1 MRTLL
6 TETAI
11 VSALAFGAAAP
22 ALAQQTAT
30 TGTPPEVEVVAEE
43 EVNLNEW
50 GYEGL
55 YEDTWTAEQVLDAP
69 VYGPTDEEIGE
80 VENIVVGTNG
90 LVDGIIAE
98 VGGFWDIGD
107 THVFVPWSE
116 VAFELGEGVPRIE
129 IPVTEATVED
139 YDLYGGV
146 AGEFRVVDDD
156 NPYTP
161 RAWRASELIDD
172 YVTLEG
178 GARYGW
184 VEDLV
189 FDQAG
194 RLEAVVVDAVYGPAY
209 GPYAYPFYGYGYGF
223 DPGYGYYE
231 LPYSAEEVSG
241 LEAFDYGR
249 FETAEVEED
258 EG

>member
-1 MRTLL
+1 MKLRTL
-6 TETAI
+6 TAI
-11 VSALAFGAAAP
+11 ALVMGSAAP
-22 ALAQQTAT
+22 AAAQREAT
-30 TGTPPEVEVVAEE
+30 KAEEVDVVAEDVVE
-43 EVNLNEW
+43 LNEW

-55 YEDTWTAEQVLDAP
+55 YEDSWTAGQVLDAP
-69 VYGPTDEEIGE
+69 VYGPTGEEIGE
-80 VENIVVGTNG
+80 VENIVVGTG
-90 LVDGIIAE
+90 GFVEALIAE

-107 THVFVPWSE
+107 THVRVPWSE
-116 VAFELGEGVPRIE
+116 VEVEAAAAGDEPRVQ

-156 NPYTP
+156 APYTP

-189 FDQAG
+189 FDDTG
-194 RLEAVVVDAVYGPAY
+194 RLEAVVVDATYGPAY

-223 DPGYGYYE
+223 DPGYDYYA
-231 LPYSAEEVSG
+231 LPYGADEVAGLAPFEYEERFVGVEEEV
-241 LEAFDYGR
+241 
-249 FETAEVEED
+249 AED
-258 EG
+258 